1 MSTRTRHD
9 ETDDSTDEKLLTT
22 RRAVL
27 GALASASGAAAL
39 TDLVDGDS
47 HHEAVSLGGNSR
59 ESAAAGHR
67 YGGLSTAPQT
77 IPPEGDRLQWFFG
90 DDLGVGELRAPDSLP
105 ARWTASGLQFG
116 AATTLSEARSQA
128 GTPGVAL
135 VYQDGTGFF
144 EVQAPDDDTR
154 FVAEG
159 IEIVMAGTLGAAQ
172 SLHSGH
178 TPAVLFGL
186 DGAGEVVVDG

>member
-1 MSTRTRHD
+1 MTSKAR
-9 ETDDSTDEKLLTT
+9 EPTDDSTANQTLTT

-27 GALASASGAAAL
+27 GALAGGGGAAAL
-39 TDLVDGDS
+39 VDLVDGDS

-59 ESAAAGHR
+59 ESAAAAHR

-90 DDLGVGELRAPDSLP
+90 DDLGVGELRGPDSLP
-105 ARWTASGLQFG
+105 ASWTASGLQFG
-116 AATTLSEARSQA
+116 AATTLSAARSQA
-128 GTPGVAL
+128 GAPGIAL
-135 VYQDGTGFF
+135 VYQDGSGFF
-144 EVQAPDDDTR
+144 EVQAPDSDER
-154 FVAEG
+154 FIAEG

-186 DGAGEVVVDG
+186 DGAGEVFVDG